1 MLVMVTILLD
11 GFDFT
16 ALIIII
22 CFYSELENMAPK
34 MYLSYQMM
42 CQKLFYTLNNL
53 TILRS

>member
-16 ALIIII
+16 TLIIII